1 MKRHLLVLAI
11 LLLLVSQAFP
21 LTSDELSSKIEKRY
35 KSFKDI
41 SMNFTQI
48 TKSEIFST
56 EKKIRGKMY
65 LKNPDKFRIDN
76 TSQSIVTDGK
86 LLWLFSEKN
95 KQVTIHKLKQSK
107 KIFKPHDYIY
117 NFRDN
122 YKPQLGE
129 DERVE
134 KRSCFKL
141 ILTPKKEELFVTKM
155 TLWIDKK
162 NLLVRKLEYQDMND
176 NWVSLVFNRIK
187 INSDLEDSQFVFTP
201 PEGTEVVDLTE

>member
-1 MKRHLLVLAI
+1 MKRHLLVLTI
-11 LLLLVSQAFP
+11 FLLLVSKAFP
-21 LTSDELSSKIEKRY
+21 LTSDELSAKIEKRY
-35 KSFKDI
+35 KSFKYI
-41 SMNFTQI
+41 SISFIQT

-56 EKKIRGKMY
+56 EKKTRGKMY

-76 TSQSIVTDGK
+76 PSQSIVTDGK

>member
-1 MKRHLLVLAI
+1 MKRHLLILAI
-11 LLLLVSQAFP
+11 LPLLFSQAFP

-41 SMNFTQI
+41 SMSFTQI

-56 EKKIRGKMY
+56 ERKIRGKMY

-76 TSQSIVTDGK
+76 PSQSIVTDGK

-95 KQVTIHKLKQSK
+95 KQVTIYKLKKSK

-117 NFRDN
+117 NFREN

-129 DERVE
+129 DEKVD
-134 KRSCFKL
+134 KRTCFKL
-141 ILTPKKEELFVTKM
+141 ILTPKKEDLFVTHM

-176 NWVSLVFNRIK
+176 NWVSLVFDRIK
-187 INSDLEDSQFVFTP
+187 INSDLEDSEFVFIP
-201 PEGTEVVDLTE
+201 PEGIEVVDLTE

>member
-1 MKRHLLVLAI
+1 MKRQLLILAI
-11 LLLLVSQAFP
+11 LPLLVSQAFP

-41 SMNFTQI
+41 SMSFTQI

-76 TSQSIVTDGK
+76 PSQSIVTDGK

-95 KQVTIHKLKQSK
+95 KQVTIHKLKKSK

-117 NFRDN
+117 NFREN
-122 YKPQLGE
+122 YKPQLGD
-129 DERVE
+129 DEKVD
-134 KRSCFKL
+134 KRTCYKL
-141 ILTPKKEELFVTKM
+141 ILTPKEEDLFVTHM

-176 NWVSLVFNRIK
+176 NWVSLVFDRIK
-187 INSDLEDSQFVFTP
+187 INSDLEDSQFVFIA
-201 PEGTEVVDLTE
+201 PEGIEVVDLTE